1 MLQTVIFI
9 FSTLIFFG
17 CTTDSLKPIKSPE
30 LIAAAVAAPSKTL
43 IDTQGTTI
51 QTRFLPPP
59 GFERMQLPANSF
71 GSYLQNLPLK
81 PHGTAVHYYNG
92 DVKLNHEDKIYAAV
106 VKMEIGNENLQQ
118 CADAVMRLRAEYL
131 YAQQRYDDIHF
142 NFTNGFDAQF
152 SKWQQGYRVAVSGN
166 KTTWVK
172 KAPADASYPVFRK
185 YLNQVFT
192 YAGTASLS
200 KELHSI
206 LLNDLKI
213 GDVLI
218 QGGHP
223 GHAVIVVDMA
233 VNPSTGE
240 KICLLAQSYMP
251 AQEIQILQNP
261 NNNNTQFGAWY
272 AVNDTSPCQTP
283 EWNFTPKDAKRF

>member
-106 VKMEIGNENLQQ
+106 VKMEIGNFSVYQKFNAGNLRVVNSVFVSKF
-118 CADAVMRLRAEYL
+118 CLRVY
-131 YAQQRYDDIHF
+131 
-142 NFTNGFDAQF
+142 
-152 SKWQQGYRVAVSGN
+152 
-166 KTTWVK
+166 
-172 KAPADASYPVFRK
+172 
-185 YLNQVFT
+185 
-192 YAGTASLS
+192 
-200 KELHSI
+200 
-206 LLNDLKI
+206 
-213 GDVLI
+213 
-218 QGGHP
+218 
-223 GHAVIVVDMA
+223 
-233 VNPSTGE
+233 
-240 KICLLAQSYMP
+240 CLLIKKS
-251 AQEIQILQNP
+251 
-261 NNNNTQFGAWY
+261 
-272 AVNDTSPCQTP
+272 S
-283 EWNFTPKDAKRF
+283 K